1 MARLHSFYTSNAQQ
15 ELNYV
20 GKDLS
25 NEAFNQVM
33 QDYANSLV
41 SDSDMFVDEVDDDD
55 DDDDPFR
62 NLIPEEEE
70 SNDKL
75 VNENLNL
82 LVGNLVNLNNAIGE
96 EPEEI

>member
-1 MARLHSFYTSNAQQ
+1 
-15 ELNYV
+15 
-20 GKDLS
+20 
-25 NEAFNQVM
+25 M
-33 QDYANSLV
+33 QDYANSLI
-41 SDSDMFVDEVDDDD
+41 SDSDIFFDKVDDD

-96 EPEEI
+96 EPEEIDHGDSEFNIDDILVNANKI